1 MAISVTSKI
10 KQIIAARDRHLVTG
24 AAALQSMLEELRKEI
39 QAELGSISAETYSAF
54 HLKQSLASIERH
66 IADFSSAS
74 QRESGS
80 LIAASW
86 TQGLDLLPSAAQAA
100 GETGIYFGAG
110 QISGGII
117 ETLQE
122 FTFGRMKSISSDLFT
137 RLQGELTLGILGQK
151 TPQQIAAQ
159 LAVSIKDLP
168 LPTGKGGFAIFKSAA
183 ERAEVV
189 VQLEM
194 GRAFSVAT
202 EKSIEAASGVLP
214 GLKSMWIHA
223 GHPRAPRQS
232 HLLMHGQTRSPGKV
246 FYQTAQGAPVRY
258 PRDPAA
264 PISEV
269 IRCGCDHIPFMERW
283 GSAESFAASWDQ
295 TQFRVT
301 HRKAA

>member
-1 MAISVTSKI
+1 MPISVTSKI
-10 KQIIAARDRHLVTG
+10 KQIIASRDRKLVSG
-24 AAALQSMLEELRKEI
+24 SAALNSMLEELRKEI
-39 QAELGSISAETYSAF
+39 LAELLSISADTYSAF

-66 IADFSSAS
+66 ISDFSSAA

-80 LIAASW
+80 LIQAAW
-86 TQGLDLLPSAAQAA
+86 TQGAELLPATAQAA
-100 GETGIYFGAG
+100 GEAG
-110 QISGGII
+110 VYLGTSQISTGII

-151 TPQQIAAQ
+151 TPQQIASQ
-159 LAVSIKDLP
+159 LGASIKDLP
-168 LPTGKGGFAIFKSAA
+168 LPRGKGGFAIFKSAA

-194 GRAFSVAT
+194 GRAFSIAT

-214 GLKSMWIHA
+214 ELQRMWIHA

-232 HLLMHGQTRSPGKV
+232 HLMMHGQTRGPGKV
-246 FYQTAQGAPVRY
+246 FYRTSQGAPVRY

-269 IRCGCDHIPFMERW
+269 IRCGCDHVPYMARW
-283 GSAESFAASWDQ
+283 GSAQDFAASWDQ
-295 TQFRVT
+295 TQYAVNY
-301 HRKAA
+301 RKAA